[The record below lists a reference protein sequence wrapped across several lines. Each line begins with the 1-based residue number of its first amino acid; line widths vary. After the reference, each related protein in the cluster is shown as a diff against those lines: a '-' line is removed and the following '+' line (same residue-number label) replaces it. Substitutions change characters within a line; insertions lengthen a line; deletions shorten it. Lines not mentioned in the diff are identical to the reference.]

1 MNTHFFGILTVSAN
15 GEVYSNVNNIALGN
29 IADSNLLDLIGKE
42 MTENLSWRKIRD
54 KQPCCDCLYQYLC
67 PSPSNYE
74 IVMNKQNLCHIK
86 L

>member
-1 MNTHFFGILTVSAN
+1 MNTHFFGILTIFAN
-15 GEVYSNVNNIALGN
+15 GEVHGNVNDMPLGN
-29 IADSNLLDLIGKE
+29 ISDTVLLDLIAEE
-42 MTENLSWRKIRD
+42 MKTKLSWRRIRD

-74 IVMNKQNLCHIK
+74 IVMNKQNLCYIK